1 MQAVLRPLVFADA
14 VAGALAA
21 AGFHIPPLKRLKVVA
36 LLIGNAF
43 FQYATQAARFV
54 WPSYADSQKMPGVL
68 WINLTFVLSILCGI
82 SSGILQGCCEGGVRK
97 AHPGRFPPTP
107 FEAAL
112 AAYRDARAQQEE
124 ERQAQL
130 ESQLHFEG
138 GASMRMRVVDK
149 DVVAPLPNAA
159 RWRMNSSCANSEAT
173 GRVSLMGNRSHSEST
188 LASTNVN
195 V

>member
-1 MQAVLRPLVFADA
+1 M
-14 VAGALAA
+14 AA
-21 AGFHIPPLKRLKVVA
+21 AGFHIPPLKRLRVVA

-43 FQYATQAARFV
+43 FQYATQAARV
-54 WPSYADSQKMPGVL
+54 LWPSYADSQTMPGVL

-82 SSGILQGCCEGGVRK
+82 SSGILQGCCEGGVRN

-130 ESQLHFEG
+130 ESQLQFEG
-138 GASMRMRVVDK
+138 GACSRVIDK
-149 DVVAPLPNAA
+149 DVVAPLPNKAA
-159 RWRMNSSCANSEAT
+159 RWRLNSNSADAEAK
-173 GRVSLMGNRSHSEST
+173 GRVSLMGNPNPQHRESM
-188 LASTNVN
+188 LVSSNL
-195 V
+195 